1 MPIYDYKCSDCEHQI
16 EVIQKISDKPRVTC
30 PKCNKK
36 TLKKLISA
44 PSFRLKGSGW
54 YETDFKTGK
63 KKNISSNES
72 SKSDK
77 STETSK
83 TNSKKDS
90 KQDKIKDK

>member
-1 MPIYDYKCSDCEHQI
+1 MPIYDYKCSECEHQI
-16 EVIQKISDKPRVTC
+16 ELIQKISDDPKTVC
-30 PKCNKK
+30 PKCKK
-36 TLKKLISA
+36 KSLKKLISA

-83 TNSKKDS
+83 TNSKKAS
-90 KQDKIKDK
+90 KQDKIKD

>member
-16 EVIQKISDKPRVTC
+16 EVIQRISDKPRVTC

-44 PSFRLKGSGW
+44 PSFRLKGGGW

-77 STETSK
+77 SSETSK
-83 TNSKKDS
+83 TNPKKAS
-90 KQDKIKDK
+90 KQDKIKD

>member
-1 MPIYDYKCSDCEHQI
+1 MPIYDYKCSECEHQI
-16 EVIQKISDKPRVTC
+16 ELIQKISDDPKTVC

-36 TLKKLISA
+36 SLNKLISA

-83 TNSKKDS
+83 TNSKKAS
-90 KQDKIKDK
+90 KQDKIKD

>member
-16 EVIQKISDKPRVTC
+16 ELIQKISDKPRVTC

-44 PSFRLKGSGW
+44 PSFRLKGGGW

-72 SKSDK
+72 SNSDK
-77 STETSK
+77 SSETSK
-83 TNSKKDS
+83 TNPKKAS
-90 KQDKIKDK
+90 KQDKIKD